1 MAKPVHRSYSRY
13 AREAVELLGIMI
25 HNARIERGL
34 TVAELAE
41 RAGVSRGLVH
51 RIEQGEMSASI
62 GVAFELAA
70 VLGLR
75 LFNADLTTLTQHL
88 STERSKLALL
98 PRSARK
104 KSLPVNDDF

>member
-1 MAKPVHRSYSRY
+1 MAKPMHRSYSRY
-13 AREAVELLGIMI
+13 AREAVGLLGIMI
-25 HNARIERGL
+25 HNKRIERGL

-51 RIEQGEMSASI
+51 RIEQGEMSSSI

-70 VLGLR
+70 VLGLQ
-75 LFNADLTTLTQHL
+75 LFDADLTALTQHL

-98 PRSARK
+98 PHSARK
-104 KSLPVNDDF
+104 KSPPVNDDF